1 MYRLMEFY
9 EIPKIIFAH
18 KHTTTHYD
26 QNFIPKPNCVEFT
39 VTGEGTVI
47 KEHEDGRVL
56 SFAPR
61 TLMTN
66 VNDHCFH
73 IYSPDSFCSHYTFA
87 IEVEHSVSTVQEDDI
102 AQTNHPLTAPVGGKA
117 PMTVLLPE
125 QLPLDTHNAYLEPLL
140 RRVIEVHSMQTQVAQ
155 LRSIGVLMEFLAAM
169 TEETIRSVMLSHNSF
184 SPANILYV
192 HRTMEYIATHLSEKL
207 TVTELADHAQISPS
221 YLSGLFKAYTG
232 QSIIDYTN
240 RIKVERV
247 KEMLISQRGILL
259 REAGESVGI
268 LDENYLSRLFKR
280 YAGMSV
286 RDFQHLHRP
295 DGLQIPQAQA

>member
-1 MYRLMEFY
+1 MLNRFES
-9 EIPKIIFAH
+9 
-18 KHTTTHYD
+18 
-26 QNFIPKPNCVEFT
+26 FT
-39 VTGEGTVI
+39 GSILELSRYVQKI
-47 KEHEDGRVL
+47 KELEMKPLGLKAGHVMCLYNLGK
-56 SFAPR
+56 
-61 TLMTN
+61 
-66 VNDHCFH
+66 
-73 IYSPDSFCSHYTFA
+73 SP
-87 IEVEHSVSTVQEDDI
+87 Q
-102 AQTNHPLTAPVGGKA
+102 G
-117 PMTVLLPE
+117 
-125 QLPLDTHNAYLEPLL
+125 
-140 RRVIEVHSMQTQVAQ
+140 
-155 LRSIGVLMEFLAAM
+155 
-169 TEETIRSVMLSHNSF
+169 
-184 SPANILYV
+184 
-192 HRTMEYIATHLSEKL
+192 L
-207 TVTELADHAQISPS
+207 TVTELAEHAQISPS